1 MLAVYANSINFD
13 DPLNALAIGQLENQS
28 PNDDW
33 VEVKIKSAS
42 LNHHDLWSLK
52 GVGLAVDRLPMILGC
67 DGAGITADGREVILH
82 SVINDPAWQG
92 NETED
97 PKRSILSEKFPGTFA
112 ESVWVPARNLI
123 EKPSEFSWEVAG
135 SLSTAWLTAFS
146 MLKKAEAGKDMRI
159 LIQGAGGGVSTA
171 LIQIASALGAQ
182 VWATS
187 RSESKRERALSLGA
201 HQTFASNERL
211 PERVDVVMETVGAA
225 TWQHSVRSLRPGGK
239 IIISGATSG
248 DAPPAELTRIF
259 FLQLSVIGSTMGSRH
274 EFEELIQLMRQSGIR
289 PEIDSTFDF
298 SSAPAAFAR
307 MLSGE
312 QMGKIVLKPG
322 A

>member
-67 DGAGITADGREVILH
+67 DGAGITSDGREVILH
-82 SVINDPAWQG
+82 TVINDPTWQG

-97 PKRSILSEKFPGTFA
+97 PKRSILSEKYPGTFA

-159 LIQGAGGGVSTA
+159 LVQGAGGGVSTA

-274 EFEELIQLMRQSGIR
+274 EFEELIQLMRQSGTR

-312 QMGKIVLKPG
+312 QMGKIVLKPV